1 MILKISLLICLILFF
16 INTHEI
22 LSGIVSCD
30 SLYNSNKDVWL
41 KGEGAPVPFPLQL
54 AAVYSYAPSAFV
66 FGSNL
71 LLGDLYST
79 SQLKNSN
86 SAASNGTGKGSKLNR
101 TPFSSFFDY
110 NHYIWYWSQH
120 KLQTITSQ
128 YYYFCYEREGTPY
141 SHAQII
147 VNRIPEFRPF
157 HNNEISKLLKENKVK
172 FPFPNHS
179 LVSVEG
185 KYKMIGF
192 YNFWNHLTMLKY
204 VHQSIK
210 PALPIAKFSNAVLQ
224 ILTNSFIAIHLR
236 VDEEAFPSSLLPGEG
251 GNENDIEKNS
261 LLLDAALQGI
271 EEEGNGRNTEG
282 KKALNSNASPLTQ
295 ILDYLKYSSCFT
307 DLQHLNYELFI
318 EPPSLYLMTNA
329 RTKQDKRKIKLIIDS
344 LNSLGF
350 VNVFTRKRVY
360 DKYGKRVSAKVV
372 RSSILNNFGTLGATT
387 TTSMEVHDDISLYR
401 TFSSEQLQ
409 YVDMIVS
416 KASNCFI
423 PSQLPTIASYLIK
436 RLQKLD
442 RDVMEDYSSVNET
455 SYGSLATYRDWGL

>member
-1 MILKISLLICLILFF
+1 MILKLSLLICLVLFC

-66 FGSNL
+66 LGSNL
-71 LLGDLYST
+71 LLGDLYCT
-79 SQLKNSN
+79 SQSKTINTAVNS
-86 SAASNGTGKGSKLNR
+86 TGKGSKLQR
-101 TPFSSFFDY
+101 SPFSSFFDY
-110 NHYIWYWSQH
+110 NHYIWYWSRH
-120 KLQTITSQ
+120 KLQTVTSQ

-141 SHAQII
+141 SHEAVI
-147 VNRIPEFRPF
+147 VHRIPEFRPF
-157 HNNEISKLLKENKVK
+157 YNNEFAKLLNQNKVK

-179 LVSVEG
+179 LINIEG

-210 PALPIAKFSNAVLQ
+210 PALPIAKFTKAVLQ

-236 VDEEAFPSSLLPGEG
+236 VDEEAFPSSSLPEEG
-251 GNENDIEKNS
+251 GNNNLNED
-261 LLLDAALQGI
+261 LLDAALQGM
-271 EEEGNGRNTEG
+271 EENEGNLEEKKKKVSSTNT
-282 KKALNSNASPLTQ
+282 SPLTQ
-295 ILDYLKYSSCFT
+295 ILDYLKFSSCFS
-307 DLQHLNYELFI
+307 DLQNLNYELFI
-318 EPPSLYLMTNA
+318 EPPAIYLMTNA
-329 RTKQDKRKIKLIIDS
+329 RTKQDKRKIKLIMDS

-350 VNVFTRKRVY
+350 VNIFTRKRVY
-360 DKYGKRVSAKVV
+360 DKYGKRISTKTG
-372 RSSILNNFGTLGATT
+372 RSSILNNFGTLGATST
-387 TTSMEVHDDISLYR
+387 SSMEIHDDIALYR

-409 YVDMIVS
+409 YVDMLVS

-442 RDVMEDYSSVNET
+442 RDIVEDYSSVNET
-455 SYGSLATYRDWGL
+455 TYGSLATYRDWGL